1 MPDTVTPE
9 TRSRIMAA
17 IRGTDTRPEL
27 RLRRALHRLGFRYR
41 LHDRRLPGTP
51 DLVLPRRRAVVLVH
65 GCFWHRHPGC
75 RSASTPATR
84 EAFWTDKFA
93 ATVARDART
102 LAALRAAGWR
112 VAVVWECALKGD
124 AAAATVDAVA
134 AWLRSETDGATLELP
149 APGAAP
155 PASRAGSAATPG
167 RRPARR

>member
-17 IRGTDTRPEL
+17 IRGADTRPEL
-27 RLRRALHRLGFRYR
+27 RLRRALHRMGFRYR

-75 RSASTPATR
+75 RYATVPATR
-84 EAFWTDKFA
+84 EDFWTGKFA

-102 LAALRAAGWR
+102 LAALRGAGWR
-112 VAVVWECALKGD
+112 VAVVWECALKG
-124 AAAATVDAVA
+124 AAADATVDAVA
-134 AWLRSETDGATLELP
+134 AWLRGTGEALELP
-149 APGAAP
+149 APAASP
-155 PASRAGSAATPG
+155 PELTPPPGSGSAT
-167 RRPARR
+167 R